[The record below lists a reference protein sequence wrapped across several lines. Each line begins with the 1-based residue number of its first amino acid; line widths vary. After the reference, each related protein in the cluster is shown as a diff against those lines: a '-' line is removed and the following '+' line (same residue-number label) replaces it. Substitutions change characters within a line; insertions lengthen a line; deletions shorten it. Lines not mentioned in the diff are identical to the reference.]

1 MDEIVWKTSPSLA
14 TAAYKANLSIPA
26 QNTID
31 QYSYLF
37 NKHRELLNMD
47 DKQNAQNVYENLDPT
62 IKDSLKSLFGS
73 TDYMYQPGNWS
84 LAKAAFD
91 LIKSPFKLAFGTAV
105 QYSNVLNA
113 PGRVAQLKAQGPDLS
128 NKIWQSG
135 WDGSNMFD
143 QSEIQRL
150 DQNYG
155 ATVGMVARGLA
166 EGKTPGEIIASQG
179 LADTELNKVIDL
191 VFNQPDV
198 FEPILAQYERA
209 RLSPGRTL
217 ARNILGNRNTDN
229 IFYRLAF
236 NTLSGVSDLQYQI
249 AIDPLTYA
257 TFGIGT
263 FARLGLTKAARL
275 ANLASQGVNGVRKA
289 FDAYPEVVKAWDDL
303 GPLVKKYDEA
313 KGNPV
318 VRQSILDNE
327 ILPLTRGTQFDNDE
341 ALNLLALNKVYDA
354 PSAKEFF
361 MNMSDFSLFFGGR
374 THSIDRFAGN
384 SVLFA
389 SRKRE
394 IKNKVLNTVS
404 NFWKATSKDK
414 PLTNAEK
421 ELFSSDFLE
430 KTIALGAE
438 TAIDKPGSLDQ
449 FVGTPSFELAQDSIK
464 GFKGIINKLR
474 IHPGSRVISVV
485 DGTVKDSLTGT
496 KYVQGGVD
504 TTLDVVESTAGLVM
518 NKPLARLYAQM
529 FKNLETPG
537 DRVLALRGL
546 YAYIMHRMGISA
558 MEGGD
563 VFMRNV
569 LEDKFG
575 NAPGFLS
582 KEESFIGQEFLDAG
596 VVSDKTRLALGGP
609 EALQQT
615 GPIRQVTSGAINAYN
630 ETPFIGQLPW
640 DEIGKFVSGAFIK
653 DKTGTKFERLKRLGA
668 TVNSK
673 TVQGLN
679 DNWTFFTLAPKLGIK
694 SALDEQMFFLL
705 YAPKEA
711 LWNYLTGVG
720 RFGATVAGT
729 LIGGPAKS
737 ISFLR
742 NKFKNYTG
750 AIPDELRAEI
760 AARKLEKSEKLA
772 ILADEAIRA
781 VDEKSTTKVVTAQQR
796 EDIFDLITTN
806 PHAAENY
813 TSTIGQTVG
822 GGKFDAAVIN
832 IDPTNTL
839 STRVEQTLG
848 ATIGNTFKVVDSN
861 LKIRERAGAQWWET
875 IKRFSFNDFKRGD
888 KVYYQPAETFFRYNG
903 LKTVED
909 IKNAVDDSMVRVGF
923 WKDANDAW
931 YVDDAKRVAAFI
943 NGSADTVVKRKQGF
957 TDDEIAQQRIVNIL
971 ADLKNIFNGGHEKA
985 FNENLFNYVNA
996 KMVELG
1002 FETDKVKKVFRNLD
1016 FEDYLR
1022 ASENNL
1028 IDGPFRTNI
1037 EFAGSDP
1044 ISSFAKG
1051 KQWFFERFDQQVTAW
1066 HRAPAHTAMYL
1077 AKRDVYRQAEKD
1089 YAVNLLKLN
1098 PGYKEEWAIQQ
1109 AKTRFAE
1116 ISDQEATMELLQF
1129 IDNPSIRSQMAWSVR
1144 NVGRFYRATE
1154 DFIRRMYRLRKATLP
1169 VIYRMRLASLGLNGS
1184 GFIHEDASG
1193 NRYVVMPMDDLI
1205 FQAVNPVMSVLS
1217 GGKFAYKQPLFNE
1230 ITLKL
1235 NYANPSLSADA
1246 ATPTLS
1252 GPIAGASVWLFKAVV
1267 GSLPGTTG
1275 DIVADRI
1282 DNVLLGDI
1290 GDNLTFRRAVV
1301 PVFLDRS
1308 FRVLTSS
1315 EKEKQ
1320 EITAIHQAIAYNQAN
1335 GYGLPV
1341 DADAETKYNY
1351 IKQIKISAHNVV
1363 ALRNILGLTPIPFGV
1378 SVQESKDVP
1387 RYLKEVGIG
1396 AIRQEFFDI
1405 YENISKAP
1413 NPRHDDLYEEALVA
1427 FIGQN
1432 PNRLVYTV
1440 SRNDKVRQ
1448 IAFQKTDAVKDWT
1461 IRNQDFINKYGDVAY
1476 LAAPDTGDFSAS
1488 SYAWF
1493 EAAGMIKDRD
1503 LESFLNEVQVAVD
1516 RQKYFDAEDEAFDAI
1531 AAEPDYRK
1539 QEIIKQ
1545 ATQQYR
1551 DALRISNPFLDRA
1564 LQQGDFGIS
1573 KQETMLAT
1581 LKEMLSDPNAPI
1593 DDMTRRKLE
1602 VAVRI
1607 TNDSMNYFNY
1617 MSAVGGPES
1626 VRDKKVYRN
1635 NALSDLRKLGVGDSS
1650 MGQANKVIF
1659 EPMLRF
1665 KSRDVL

>member
-47 DKQNAQNVYENLDPT
+47 DKQAAQDIYDNLDPT
-62 IKDSLKSLFGS
+62 IKNTLQSLFGK
-73 TDYMYQPGNWS
+73 TDYMIQPSNWS
-84 LAKAAFD
+84 LAKTAFD
-91 LIKSPFKLAFGTAV
+91 LLKSPFKLAFGAAI

-113 PGRVAQLKAQGPDLS
+113 PGRAAQLAAQGPDLS

-143 QSEIQRL
+143 QAEIQRL

-155 ATVGMVARGLA
+155 ATVGLVARGLA
-166 EGKTPGEIIASQG
+166 EGKTPGEIIANQG
-179 LADTELNKVIDL
+179 LSNDELNKVVDL

-217 ARNILGNRNTDN
+217 ARSILGNRNTDN
-229 IFYRLAF
+229 IFYRVAF

-257 TFGIGT
+257 TFGIGS

-289 FDAYPEVVKAWDDL
+289 FDYYPEVVKAWDDL
-303 GPLVKKYDEA
+303 GPLVKKYEEA

-318 VRQSILDNE
+318 ARQNILDNE

-361 MNMSDFSLFFGGR
+361 TNMSDFSLFFGGR

-404 NFWKATSKDK
+404 SFWNAASKSK

-421 ELFSSDFLE
+421 ELFNTDFLE

-438 TAIDKPGSLDQ
+438 TAIDKPGALDE
-449 FVGTPSFELAQDSIK
+449 FIGTPSFNLAQESVK
-464 GFKGIINKLR
+464 GFRGIINKLR
-474 IHPGSRVISVV
+474 IHPGNRVISVV

-496 KYVQGGVD
+496 KYVEGGVD
-504 TTLDVVESTAGLVM
+504 STLDVVEATAGLVM

-529 FKNLETPG
+529 FKNLNTPG

-563 VFMRNV
+563 VFMRNI

-575 NAPGFLS
+575 NAPGFLA
-582 KEESFIGQEFLDAG
+582 KEESFIGQEFLEAG
-596 VVSDKTRLALGGP
+596 VVSDKTRLAVGGP
-609 EALQQT
+609 EALTQT
-615 GPIRQVTSGAINAYN
+615 GPIRQITSGAVNAYN

-640 DEIGKFVSGAFIK
+640 DELGKFVSNAFLK

-673 TVQGLN
+673 TVQGIN

-720 RFGATVAGT
+720 RFGATAAGV

-737 ISFLR
+737 ISYLR
-742 NKFKNYTG
+742 NKFRNYTG
-750 AIPDELRAEI
+750 AIPDELRARI
-760 AARKLEKSEKLA
+760 AAEKLDKSEKLA

-822 GGKFDAAVIN
+822 GGKFDSAIIN
-832 IDPTNTL
+832 IDPTDSL
-839 STRVEQTLG
+839 SMRVEQTLG

-861 LKIRERAGAQWWET
+861 LKIRQRAGAQWWET
-875 IKRFSFNDFKRGD
+875 IKRFGFNDFRRG
-888 KVYYQPAETFFRYNG
+888 KETYYQPAETFFKHNG
-903 LKTVED
+903 LRTAED
-909 IKNAVDDSMVRVGF
+909 IKMAVEDSMVKVGF
-923 WKDANDAW
+923 WQDFDGRW
-931 YVDDAKRVAAFI
+931 SISSPRTVAAFI
-943 NGSADTVVKRKQGF
+943 NGSADTVVKRQQGF
-957 TDDEIAQQRIVNIL
+957 TDAEIAQERIVNIL

-985 FNENLFNYVNA
+985 FNENLFNYITT
-996 KMVELG
+996 KID
-1002 FETDKVKKVFRNLD
+1002 ETGNEVKKIFRDLD

-1089 YAVNLLKLN
+1089 YAANILRFN
-1098 PGYKEEWAIQQ
+1098 PGYKKEWAELT

-1116 ISDQEATMELLQF
+1116 MASQEATMELLNF
-1129 IDNPSIRSQMAWSVR
+1129 IDNPGIRSQMAWSVR

-1169 VIYRMRLASLGLNGS
+1169 TIYRMRLASLGLNGS

-1252 GPIAGASVWLFKAVV
+1252 GPIAGASVWLFKSVV

-1290 GDNLTFRRAVV
+1290 GDNLTLRRAIV

-1308 FRVLTSS
+1308 FRVLSS
-1315 EKEKQ
+1315 NEKEKQ

-1335 GYGLPV
+1335 GLGLPV
-1341 DADAETKYNY
+1341 DANAEQKYEY

-1363 ALRNILGLTPIPFGV
+1363 ALRNILGLTPLPFGV

-1396 AIRQEFFDI
+1396 AIRQEFFDL
-1405 YENISKAP
+1405 YENLAKAP

-1427 FIGQN
+1427 FVGQN

-1448 IAFQKTDAVKDWT
+1448 VAFQKTDAVKDWT
-1461 IRNQDFINKYGDVAY
+1461 IKNKAFIDKYGDVAY
-1476 LAAPDTGDFSAS
+1476 LAAPDTGDFSPS

-1539 QEIIKQ
+1539 QELIKQ
-1545 ATQQYR
+1545 STQQYR

-1573 KQETMLAT
+1573 KQETMLSS

-1602 VAVRI
+1602 TAIKI
-1607 TNDSMNYFNY
+1607 TNDAMNYFNY
-1617 MSAVGGPES
+1617 MSAVGGPQS
-1626 VRDKKVYRN
+1626 VQDKKVYRN
-1635 NALSDLRKLGVGDSS
+1635 NALSDLKKLGVGDSS

>member
-47 DKQNAQNVYENLDPT
+47 DKESAQNIYENLDPT
-62 IKDSLKSLFGS
+62 VKDSLKSLFGK

-84 LAKAAFD
+84 LAKTAFD
-91 LIKSPFKLAFGTAV
+91 LLKSPFKLAFGTAI
-105 QYSNVLNA
+105 QYSNVINT
-113 PGRVAQLKAQGPDLS
+113 PGRVAQLKSQGPDLS
-128 NKIWQSG
+128 NKIWNSG

-143 QSEIQRL
+143 QSEMQRL

-155 ATVGMVARGLA
+155 ATIGMVARGLA
-166 EGKTPGEIIASQG
+166 EGKTPGEIIANQG
-179 LADTELNKVIDL
+179 LSNDELNKVIDL
-191 VFNQPDV
+191 VFNKPEV
-198 FEPILAQYERA
+198 FQPILEEYQRA

-217 ARNILGNRNTDN
+217 ARNILGNRTTDN
-229 IFYRLAF
+229 PFYKLAF
-236 NTLSGVSDLQYQI
+236 NTLSGIADLQYQI

-263 FARLGLTKAARL
+263 FARLGLTRAARL
-275 ANLASQGVNGVRKA
+275 ANLASQGVNGIRKA
-289 FDAYPEVVKAWDDL
+289 FDYYPSVVKAWDQL

-313 KGNPV
+313 RGNPV
-318 VRQSILDNE
+318 ARQNILDNE
-327 ILPLTRGTQFDNDE
+327 ILPITRGTQWDNDE
-341 ALNLLALNKVYDA
+341 ALNLLALNNVYDA
-354 PSAKEFF
+354 KSAKDFF
-361 MNMSDFSLFFGGR
+361 MQMSDFSLFFGGR
-374 THSIDRFAGN
+374 THTIDRFVGN
-384 SVLFA
+384 SVLYA

-394 IKNKVLNTVS
+394 IKNKVLTTVS
-404 NFWKATSKDK
+404 NFWNAASKNK

-421 ELFSSDFLE
+421 ELFNADFLE

-438 TAIDKPGSLDQ
+438 TAIDKLDSLRQ
-449 FVGTPSFELAQDSIK
+449 FEGTRSFEMAQDSIK
-464 GFKGIINKLR
+464 GFKRIVNKLR
-474 IHPGSRVISVV
+474 IHPGSRMISVV

-496 KYVQGGVD
+496 KYVEGGVD
-504 TTLDVVESTAGLVM
+504 STLDVVESTAGLVM

-546 YAYIMHRMGISA
+546 YAYIMHRMGVSA

-563 VFMRNV
+563 VFIKNV

-575 NAPGFLS
+575 NAPGMLS
-582 KEESFIGQEFLDAG
+582 KEESFIGQEFLEAG
-596 VVSDKTRLALGGP
+596 VVSDKTRLAVGGP
-609 EALQQT
+609 QALTEIKPLRQT
-615 GPIRQVTSGAINAYN
+615 VSGAPHAYQ

-640 DEIGKFVSGAFIK
+640 DEIGKFMSGAFIK

-673 TVQGLN
+673 TVQGFN

-711 LWNYLTGVG
+711 LWNYLIGAG
-720 RFGATVAGT
+720 RFGATAAGV
-729 LIGGPAKS
+729 LVGGPAKS
-737 ISFLR
+737 ISWLR
-742 NKFKNYTG
+742 NKFKNYSG
-750 AIPDELRAEI
+750 AISDELRAEV
-760 AARKLEKSEKLA
+760 AARKLQKSEKLA
-772 ILADEAIRA
+772 ILADESIRA
-781 VDEKSTTKVVTAQQR
+781 VDEKSTFKVVTEQQR
-796 EDIFDLITTN
+796 EDIFDLISTN

-813 TSTIGQTVG
+813 TSTVGQTVG

-832 IDPTNTL
+832 IDPTDTL

-875 IKRFSFNDFKRGD
+875 IKRFGFNDFRRG
-888 KVYYQPAETFFRYNG
+888 KQVYYQPAEIFFKHNG
-903 LKTVED
+903 LRTAED
-909 IKNAVDDSMVRVGF
+909 IKNAVDDSMLSVGF
-923 WKDANDAW
+923 FPDVNNTWTISDPRKAT
-931 YVDDAKRVAAFI
+931 AFI

-957 TDDEIAQQRIVNIL
+957 TDAEIAQERIVNVL

-985 FNENLFNYVNA
+985 FNENLFNYI
-996 KMVELG
+996 KLKID
-1002 FETDKVKKVFRNLD
+1002 ETGSEVKDVFRNLD

-1022 ASENNL
+1022 TSENNL
-1028 IDGPFRTNI
+1028 ISGPFRTNI

-1044 ISSFAKG
+1044 TSNFAKG

-1089 YAVNLLKLN
+1089 YIDSLLKNN
-1098 PGYKEEWAIQQ
+1098 PGYPKEWAVQQ

-1116 ISDQEATMELLQF
+1116 MANQEATMELLQF

-1217 GGKFAYKQPLFNE
+1217 GGRFAYKQPLFNE

-1252 GPIAGASVWLFKAVV
+1252 GPLAGASVWLFKAVV

-1275 DIVADRI
+1275 DVIADRI

-1290 GDNLTFRRAVV
+1290 GDNLTLRRAVV

-1308 FRVLTSS
+1308 LRVLTSS

-1396 AIRQEFFDI
+1396 AIRQEFFDL

-1427 FIGQN
+1427 FIGEN

-1476 LAAPDTGDFSAS
+1476 LAAPDTGDFSPS

-1493 EAAGMIKDRD
+1493 EAAGMIKNRD

-1516 RQKYFDAEDEAFDAI
+1516 RQKYFDAEDEAFSAI

-1539 QEIIKQ
+1539 QELIKQ

-1573 KQETMLAT
+1573 KQETMLT
-1581 LKEMLSDPNAPI
+1581 SLKQMLADPNAPI

-1602 VAVRI
+1602 AAIEI
-1607 TNDSMNYFNY
+1607 TNNAMNYFNY
-1617 MSAVGGPES
+1617 EASIGGPQS
-1626 VRDKKVYRN
+1626 VQSKKVFRN
-1635 NALSDLRKLGVGDSS
+1635 NALNDLRKLGVGDSS
-1650 MGQANKVIF
+1650 MSQANKVIF

>member
-37 NKHRELLNMD
+37 NKHRELLNLD
-47 DKQNAQNVYENLDPT
+47 DKDEAQTIYENLDPT
-62 IKDSLKSLFGS
+62 VKDSLKSLFGK

-84 LAKAAFD
+84 LAKTAFD
-91 LIKSPFKLAFGTAV
+91 AIKSPFKLAFGTAV
-105 QYSNVLNA
+105 NYSNVLNT
-113 PGRVAQLKAQGPDLS
+113 PGRIAQLKSQGPDLS
-128 NKIWQSG
+128 NKIWNSG

-143 QSEIQRL
+143 QSEMQRL

-166 EGKTPGEIIASQG
+166 EGKTPGEIIANQG
-179 LADTELNKVIDL
+179 LSNDELNKVIDL
-191 VFNQPDV
+191 VFNQPET

-217 ARNILGNRNTDN
+217 ARNILGNRKTDN

-236 NTLSGVSDLQYQI
+236 NTLSGVSDLQYQM
-249 AIDPLTYA
+249 AIDPLTYV
-257 TFGIGT
+257 TFGVGSL
-263 FARLGLTKAARL
+263 ARLGLTKAARL
-275 ANLASQGVNGVRKA
+275 SKLASEGVNGVRKA
-289 FDAYPEVVKAWDDL
+289 FDLNPEVVQAWDNL

-318 VRQSILDNE
+318 ARQSILDNE
-327 ILPLTRGTQFDNDE
+327 ILPITRGTQFDNDE
-341 ALNLLALNKVYDA
+341 ALRLLALNRVYDA
-354 PSAKEFF
+354 KSAKDFF
-361 MNMSDFSLFFGGR
+361 MQMSDFSLFFGGR
-374 THSIDRFAGN
+374 THTIDRFAGN

-394 IKNKVLNTVS
+394 VKNKVLTTVS
-404 NFWKATSKDK
+404 SFWNAASKNK

-421 ELFSSDFLE
+421 ELFSSDFLD

-438 TAIDKPGSLDQ
+438 TSINNIDSLKQ

-464 GFKGIINKLR
+464 GFKGVVNRLR
-474 IHPGSRVISVV
+474 IHPGSRPINIV

-496 KYVQGGVD
+496 KYVGEGID

-563 VFMRNV
+563 VFMKNV

-575 NAPGFLS
+575 NAPGMLT
-582 KEESFIGQEFLDAG
+582 KEESFIGQEFLEAG
-596 VVSDKTRLALGGP
+596 VVSDKTRIAVSGP
-609 EALQQT
+609 EALTQMGPLRQT
-615 GPIRQVTSGAINAYN
+615 VSGAPHAFQ
-630 ETPFIGQLPW
+630 ETPYIGQLPW

-673 TVQGLN
+673 SVQGFN

-711 LWNYLTGVG
+711 LWNYLVGAG
-720 RFGATVAGT
+720 RFGATAAAV
-729 LIGGPAKS
+729 LVGGPAKS
-737 ISFLR
+737 VAFLR
-742 NKFKNYTG
+742 DKYKNYTG
-750 AIPDELRAEI
+750 AISDEVRADI
-760 AARKLEKSEKLA
+760 AARKVDKSEKLA
-772 ILADEAIRA
+772 ILADEAIRKT
-781 VDEKSTTKVVTAQQR
+781 DEKSVLKVVTDEQR
-796 EDIFDLITTN
+796 EDIFDLISTD

-822 GGKFDAAVIN
+822 GGKFNASILN
-832 IDPTNTL
+832 IDPTDSL
-839 STRVEQTLG
+839 SQRIQDSLG
-848 ATIGNTFKVVDSN
+848 ATIGNEFRVVDSN
-861 LKIRERAGAQWWET
+861 LKIRERAGAQFWGF
-875 IKRFSFNDFKRGD
+875 IQRFSMNDFKRG
-888 KVYYQPAETFFRYNG
+888 KQVYYEPVEIFFKNNG
-903 LKTVED
+903 LKTSED
-909 IKNAVDDSMVRVGF
+909 IKNAVDASMLKVGF
-923 WKDANDAW
+923 FPDANGVWTISDPRIAS
-931 YVDDAKRVAAFI
+931 AFI

-957 TDDEIAQQRIVNIL
+957 TDAEIAQARVVNIL
-971 ADLKNIFNGGHEKA
+971 ADLKNSFNGGH
-985 FNENLFNYVNA
+985 
-996 KMVELG
+996 
-1002 FETDKVKKVFRNLD
+1002 DKVFNQALFSLITKKTTGLDGQSVKVKDVVRKLD
-1016 FEDYLR
+1016 FEEYLE
-1022 ASENNL
+1022 ASQNNL
-1028 IDGPFRTNI
+1028 IEGPFRSQLQ
-1037 EFAGSDP
+1037 FAGSDP

-1077 AKRDVYRQAEKD
+1077 AKRKVYRQAELD
-1089 YAVNLLKLN
+1089 YVDNLLKNN
-1098 PGYKEEWAIQQ
+1098 PGYNKDWAITQ
-1109 AKTRFAE
+1109 AKARFAA
-1116 ISDQEATMELLQF
+1116 IANQEATMELLQF
-1129 IDNPSIRSQMAWSVR
+1129 IDNPAIRSQMAWSVR

-1193 NRYVVMPMDDLI
+1193 NRYVVMPMDDFI
-1205 FQAVNPVMSVLS
+1205 FQAVNPVMNVLS
-1217 GGKFAYKQPLFNE
+1217 GGKFAYKQPMFNE

-1252 GPIAGASVWLFKAVV
+1252 GPLAGASVWLFKAVV

-1275 DIVADRI
+1275 DVVADRI

-1290 GDNLTFRRAVV
+1290 GDNLTLRRAMI

-1308 FRVLTSS
+1308 FRVLTSP
-1315 EKEKQ
+1315 EKDKQ

-1335 GYGLPV
+1335 GYGLSV
-1341 DADAETKYNY
+1341 DASPEEKYNY
-1351 IKQIKISAHNVV
+1351 IKQIKISAHNIV
-1363 ALRNILGLTPIPFGV
+1363 ALRNILGLTPLPFGV

-1387 RYLKEVGIG
+1387 GYLKEVGIG
-1396 AIRQEFFDI
+1396 AIRQEFFDL
-1405 YENISKAP
+1405 YENMAKAP

-1448 IAFQKTDAVKDWT
+1448 VAFSKTDAVKDWT

-1493 EAAGMIKDRD
+1493 EAAGMIKSRD

-1531 AAEPDYRK
+1531 SREPDFRK
-1539 QEIIKQ
+1539 QQIIKQ
-1545 ATQQYR
+1545 ATQNYR
-1551 DALRISNPFLDRA
+1551 DALRISNPYLDRA

-1573 KQETMLAT
+1573 KQETMLT
-1581 LKEMLSDPNAPI
+1581 SLKQMLADPTAPI
-1593 DDMTRRKLE
+1593 DDMTRRKLLS
-1602 VAVRI
+1602 AVEI
-1607 TNDSMNYFNY
+1607 TDDSMNTFNY
-1617 MSAVGGPES
+1617 QSNIGGPES
-1626 VRDKKVYRN
+1626 VEYKKNYRN
-1635 NALSDLRKLGVGDSS
+1635 KALSDLRKLGAGDSS
-1650 MGQANKVIF
+1650 ISQANKVIF